1 MVVYYSMDGGV
12 RGVVVKCN
20 PKNARVRTI
29 EDNDRTGAAGTLWN
43 MPYRL
48 LEPYVAGSL
57 STEMVMKSFEQ
68 PENEGIKRYVAESM
82 RDDPLNFPEDSPE
95 IHIVRAICEL
105 WRRLDDENLE
115 RECQAVMDAEGLK
128 PGPKRRPSTIMRD
141 IQSHYSNMIN
151 KLFSALGRE
160 VSRSAAERWEK
171 DRKLSDGTI
180 LYSETKLNP
189 QGTES

>member
-1 MVVYYSMDGGV
+1 MVVYYKTGSV
-12 RGVVVKCN
+12 RAVVMKCN

-29 EDNDRTGAAGTLWN
+29 EEGPRTGPANIIWN
-43 MPYRL
+43 IPYGY
-48 LEPYVAGSL
+48 LEPYVAGSM

-115 RECQAVMDAEGLK
+115 RECQAAIEAEGLK

-141 IQSHYSNMIN
+141 IHSHYSEMIN

-160 VSRSAAERWEK
+160 VSRAAAESWEK
-171 DRKLSDGTI
+171 DRKLSSGTI
-180 LYSETKLNP
+180 LYSEMNPNP